1 MGLNKYIHVFGFI
14 SLALLITGCS
24 DEKTTDKDLPIGAT
38 ISSIQLDGS
47 IYERTYSPS
56 IGVSSAKVTI
66 VEFFDPACEACKA
79 FYPIVKEILSRHP
92 DDVRLVLRY
101 ATLHKDSE
109 TVVRLLEASR
119 LQNVFEPVLDAL
131 IKNQEQWASHRHPN
145 VDRAWEIAASEGLN
159 IASAKAIMYS
169 EAINK
174 IVDQEMKDLVSLGVR
189 QTPTFFVNKKPLT
202 TFGAQELYDL
212 VVSEINK

>member
-1 MGLNKYIHVFGFI
+1 MGLNKYLNVLSFI
-14 SLALLITGCS
+14 VLALLLTGCA
-24 DEKTTDKDLPIGAT
+24 DNKNTDKGPLSGDTESPK
-38 ISSIQLDGS
+38 QLEGS

-56 IGVSSAKVTI
+56 IGAASAKVTI

-119 LQNVFEPVLDAL
+119 LQNLFEPVLDAL
-131 IKNQEQWASHRHPN
+131 IENQEQWASHRHPN
-145 VDRAWEIAASEGLN
+145 VERAWEIAESQGLN
-159 IASAKAIMYS
+159 IESAKAIMNS

-174 IVDQEMKDLVSLGVR
+174 IVDQEMKDLVSLGVQ
-189 QTPTFFVNKKPLT
+189 QTPTFFVNEKPLT
-202 TFGAQELYDL
+202 SFGAQELYDL
-212 VVSEINK
+212 VVSELTP

>member
-1 MGLNKYIHVFGFI
+1 MRLINYLKKMSFI
-14 SLALLITGCS
+14 ALALLITSCA
-24 DEKTTDKDLPIGAT
+24 DEQITDKEQSIGDT
-38 ISSIQLDGS
+38 NSSMQLDGS
-47 IYERTYSPS
+47 VYERTSPS
-56 IGVSSAKVTI
+56 IGNASAKVTI

-145 VDRAWEIAASEGLN
+145 VNRAWEIAESAGLN
-159 IASAKAIMYS
+159 IASAKAIMNS

-174 IVDQEMKDLVSLGVR
+174 IVDQEMKDLVSLGVQ
-189 QTPTFFVNKKPLT
+189 QTPTFFVNNKPLT

-212 VVSEINK
+212 VISEISK